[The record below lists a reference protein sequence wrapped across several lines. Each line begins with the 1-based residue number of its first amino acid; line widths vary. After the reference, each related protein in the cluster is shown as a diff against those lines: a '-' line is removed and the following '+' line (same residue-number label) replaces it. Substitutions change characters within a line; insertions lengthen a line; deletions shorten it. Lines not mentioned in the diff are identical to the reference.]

1 MKTIEQ
7 ADALIREAE
16 EALNKIAARRSSVLA
31 RLNGEAE
38 ADEDPASLTMAER
51 MARAQDRLDPEAAS
65 KRLRTELNTLD
76 DMLKEQQQ
84 ILNRARNER
93 DSLVRLLSSAEYV
106 RRLKVLADA
115 AQAARDAYAAVHEEA
130 INVTGKMLGGMAL
143 PQVRNPN
150 EALLAIIAQA
160 EHAIARCQSTTGMDD
175 RKSNPLLDLLNP
187 IGAIRSAVRD
197 GEPFTAVA
205 RFFR

>member
-7 ADALIREAE
+7 ADALIRKAE
-16 EALNKIAARRSSVLA
+16 EALNKIAARRSYVLA

-38 ADEDPASLTMAER
+38 ANEDPASLTIAER

-93 DSLVRLLSSAEYV
+93 DSLVRLLSSGEYV
-106 RRLKVLADA
+106 RRNKALADA

-150 EALLAIIAQA
+150 EALLAVIAQA
-160 EHAIARCQSTTGMDD
+160 EHAIARCQSTTGMDE
-175 RKSNPLLDLLNP
+175 RKSNPLLNLLNP
-187 IGAIRSAVRD
+187 MGAIRSAVRD
-197 GEPFTAVA
+197 GEPLMAVV
-205 RFFR
+205 RYFR

>member
-16 EALNKIAARRSSVLA
+16 EALNKISARHASVRA
-31 RLNGEAE
+31 RLNGEAD

-84 ILNRARNER
+84 ILNRARDER
-93 DSLVRLLSSAEYV
+93 DNLVRLLSSAEYV
-106 RRLKVLADA
+106 RRLKALADA
-115 AQAARDAYAAVHEEA
+115 AQATRDAYAAVQEEA
-130 INVTGKMLGGMAL
+130 GNVIGKMLGGAIL
-143 PQVRNPN
+143 PQVRNPY

-160 EHAIARCQSTTGMDD
+160 EHAIARCQSTTGMDE
-175 RKSNPLLDLLNP
+175 RKSNPLLNLLNP
-187 IGAIRSAVRD
+187 MGAIRSAVQD
-197 GEPFTAVA
+197 GDPFAAVA
-205 RFFR
+205 RYFR